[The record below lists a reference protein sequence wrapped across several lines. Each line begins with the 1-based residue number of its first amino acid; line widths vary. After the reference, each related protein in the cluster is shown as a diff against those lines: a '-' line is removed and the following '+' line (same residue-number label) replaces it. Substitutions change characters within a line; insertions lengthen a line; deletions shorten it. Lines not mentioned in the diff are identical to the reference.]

1 MSEAVSNRLEMK
13 IAVFAKG
20 TRTNGVPAYRTDEE
34 SAAYLVNVLRIAR
47 WVNWK
52 YNSILMLVE
61 PSQTRLRDASCAMGP
76 KVTLAAVMGS
86 RHHQA
91 LVAGWRPQARTQAA
105 AAAKQSTPEAA

>member
-1 MSEAVSNRLEMK
+1 MK

-20 TRTNGVPAYRTDEE
+20 TRTNGVPAYHTDEE

-61 PSQTRLRDASCAMGP
+61 PSQLKLRDASCSMGAN
-76 KVTLAAVMGS
+76 VTLAAVMGS
-86 RHHQA
+86 RHHQS
-91 LVAGWRPQARTQAA
+91 LVAGWGPRPSKPELTAA
-105 AAAKQSTPEAA
+105 ADRKAA